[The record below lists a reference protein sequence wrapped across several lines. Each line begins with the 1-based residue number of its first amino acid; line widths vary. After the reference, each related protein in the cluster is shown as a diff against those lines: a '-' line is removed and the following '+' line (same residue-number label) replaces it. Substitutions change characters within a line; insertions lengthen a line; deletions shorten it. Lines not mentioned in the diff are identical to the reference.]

1 MSQIK
6 RNLGKKLKIIVVDIR
21 ECINS
26 WNADYSLPI
35 EMKFLDKLFKTFN
48 L

>member
-21 ECINS
+21 EFINS
-26 WNADYSLPI
+26 WKADNSLSI
-35 EMKFLDKLFKTFN
+35 DKNF
-48 L
+48 